1 MKIKLSQSSKK
12 NFEFDIQKNKILK
25 SSTQNEDTIKN
36 KILNKNEILENESNK
51 ILEYENKNNEE
62 IKFIKEIEQSQKNKE
77 DIKSDKKKNFSLEKY
92 FKYSIKY
99 NKAYIIFF
107 YEIIL
112 NILCFSQLIKCNSR
126 KIELAFSFINI
137 KTKGTGA
144 IKIYGNGAIKPNIV
158 NINNIISLTDSEIQ
172 NYYSFGDAKNDIN
185 NITLI

>member
-12 NFEFDIQKNKILK
+12 KFWIWYSKNKILK

-99 NKAYIIFF
+99 NKTYIIFF
-107 YEIIL
+107 MKL
-112 NILCFSQLIKCNSR
+112 F
-126 KIELAFSFINI
+126 
-137 KTKGTGA
+137 
-144 IKIYGNGAIKPNIV
+144 
-158 NINNIISLTDSEIQ
+158 
-172 NYYSFGDAKNDIN
+172 
-185 NITLI
+185 